1 MARMTVNT
9 LKEKK
14 TRGEKITMVTAY
26 DYPSARIVEEAG
38 LDIILVGDS
47 LGTTVLGYDTTLPV
61 TMDDMV
67 HHTRVVTKGAPQTFV
82 VADLPFLSY
91 HLSVEKGL
99 ANGGRFL
106 QEAGAQAVK
115 LEGGQERKDVVK
127 ALVEAGIPVMAH
139 LGLTP
144 QSVNQLGGYK
154 VQAQE
159 AEPARKLVEDA
170 KILEEA
176 GIFALVLECV
186 PAPLATLIS
195 RHLSIPTIGIGA
207 GAGCDGQVL
216 VWHDLL
222 GYTKGTKPRFV
233 KQYVNLYDEIL
244 HALQTYQDEVRSGKF
259 PGEEHSFPIKVEN
272 IPKIN

>member
-26 DYPSARIVEEAG
+26 DYPSARIAEEAG
-38 LDIILVGDS
+38 MDMILVGDS

-61 TMDDMV
+61 TMEDMI
-67 HHTRVVTKGAPQTFV
+67 HHTRVVTKGAPQTFTV
-82 VADLPFLSY
+82 GDLPFMSY

-115 LEGGQERKDVVK
+115 LEGGRERKDVVQ
-127 ALVEAGIPVMAH
+127 ALVEAGIPVMGH

-154 VQAQE
+154 VQAKE
-159 AEPARKLVEDA
+159 AESARKLLEDA

-186 PAPLATLIS
+186 PAPLAAFITGQ
-195 RHLSIPTIGIGA
+195 LSIPTIGIGA

-216 VWHDLL
+216 VWHDLI
-222 GYTKGTKPRFV
+222 GYTKGAKPRFV
-233 KQYVNLYDEIL
+233 KQYLNLHDEIL
-244 HALQTYQDEVRSGKF
+244 QALQTYQEEVRSGKY
-259 PGEEHSFPIKVEN
+259 PGEEHSFSMKPEN
-272 IPKIN
+272 MPKI